1 MPQRYRAGLSEG
13 RSGAAKYKKK
23 KKKNL
28 CLIKIKPKEMQGM
41 VAVQIYILAF
51 PIDKKKKSFTRLSSF
66 YLVYTE
72 DSFEMRFLL

>member
-1 MPQRYRAGLSEG
+1 MPQRYLAGLSEG

-41 VAVQIYILAF
+41 VVVQIYILAF
-51 PIDKKKKSFTRLSSF
+51 PIDKKKKKFQRLSSF

>member
-1 MPQRYRAGLSEG
+1 MPQRYLAGLNEG
-13 RSGAAKYKKK
+13 RSGAAKK

-41 VAVQIYILAF
+41 VVVQIYILAF